1 MTSDDSIEPAL
12 PPTSPYAPA
21 ASATSSAP
29 GAQAIQPAQP
39 GQEQRSTGALRKI
52 ALTTWEGVWYVI
64 SCIPFGMGYFSKVP
78 VKKAM
83 HDFGLVEMTSAERF
97 WYVVMCIPF
106 GAGYFAKVPVAKAL
120 SELPQYRADRQ
131 ASLGTLG

>member
-1 MTSDDSIEPAL
+1 MTADDSIEPDS

-21 ASATSSAP
+21 ASAMSSTPA
-29 GAQAIQPAQP
+29 AQPIQPVASGN
-39 GQEQRSTGALRKI
+39 GQKSAGVLRKI
-52 ALTTWEGVWYVI
+52 ALTTWEGVWYVL

-106 GAGYFAKVPVAKAL
+106 GAGYFAKIPVAKAL